1 MVKKYL
7 FIGQWPTQKWIAK
20 LFHYGKFSFGT
31 NVSGMLFNSIDQMML
46 GAMTDTSQVAI
57 YNASSKINNLI
68 EVPISTVASI
78 VFPQTSLKANKNDD
92 AAIRNMY
99 EKSVSILL
107 AMILPILIVASVV
120 PSLILTLIAGPS
132 YGEFPGVL
140 VIILFFSVL
149 QPFSRQ
155 FGTVM
160 DSMGKPD
167 LNFYCISASALVNLG
182 LNLFLIPKFGIYGA
196 ALSTL
201 IALTLSVAFNMYVL
215 HKLIKVNLLNI
226 FKGIIPVYR
235 FLFLKGMGFLRP
247 AVAKEV
253 VV

>member
-1 MVKKYL
+1 
-7 FIGQWPTQKWIAK
+7 
-20 LFHYGKFSFGT
+20 
-31 NVSGMLFNSIDQMML
+31 
-46 GAMTDTSQVAI
+46 
-57 YNASSKINNLI
+57 
-68 EVPISTVASI
+68 
-78 VFPQTSLKANKNDD
+78 
-92 AAIRNMY
+92 
-99 EKSVSILL
+99 
-107 AMILPILIVASVV
+107 
-120 PSLILTLIAGPS
+120 
-132 YGEFPGVL
+132 
-140 VIILFFSVL
+140 
-149 QPFSRQ
+149 
-155 FGTVM
+155 
-160 DSMGKPD
+160 
-167 LNFYCISASALVNLG
+167 LVNLG